1 MDLVIW
7 LAIGAAI
14 GWLGSLLLKSDPEQG
29 VFMNVVVGVVGAL
42 LGGWLVAPRV
52 GPPAAAGVEAGAVG
66 FVAALLGA
74 VVVLA
79 LFDFARR
86 RRLR

>member
-7 LAIGAAI
+7 LAIGATI

-42 LGGWLVAPRV
+42 IGGWLIAPRV
-52 GPPAAAGVEAGAVG
+52 AGALATGSGFGAVG

-74 VVVLA
+74 VVLLA

>member
-7 LAIGAAI
+7 LAIGATI
-14 GWLGSLLLKSDPEQG
+14 GWLGSLRLKSDPEQG

-42 LGGWLVAPRV
+42 IGGWLVGPRV
-52 GPPAAAGVEAGAVG
+52 GVAFASRGAGDAMG
-66 FVAALLGA
+66 FVAALVGA
-74 VVVLA
+74 VVLLA

>member
-7 LAIGAAI
+7 LAIGATI

-42 LGGWLVAPRV
+42 IGGWLIAPWV
-52 GPPAAAGVEAGAVG
+52 GGAFATRGGFGAVG

-74 VVVLA
+74 VVLLA